1 MLFFVS
7 DQNAVQNAKTEYFET
22 IYQVEEAIKGME
34 QAKKGN
40 SLIKE
45 RVDQFHTRALENE
58 EELAATYSWKPNL
71 DF

>member
-1 MLFFVS
+1 MLFFVR
-7 DQNAVQNAKTEYFET
+7 DENAVQNAKSEYFNT
-22 IYQVEEAIKGME
+22 IYQVEEAINGME
-34 QAKKGN
+34 KAKKGN

-45 RVDQFHTRALENE
+45 RVDQFHARALENE